1 MMRARNFL
9 RLIPRP
15 ALPVLLRPVLSC
27 CLACCLAACLAGCA
41 LPQVVVHD
49 DPLSGAEH
57 LKLGM
62 AYEAKGEADR
72 AASEYGLALR
82 TEPLA
87 RLYLGNVYF
96 GQRRFAEAETEY
108 RAALER
114 LPGNPEVMNNLAW
127 LLLTRG
133 RKLDEAQELAE
144 RAVARAPSA
153 PARAAYQDTL
163 AAIRA
168 ARTGRTTAK

>member
-1 MMRARNFL
+1 MTRLYRL
-9 RLIPRP
+9 LIPL
-15 ALPVLLRPVLSC
+15 AQLLS
-27 CLACCLAACLAGCA
+27 LAALMVGCA
-41 LPQVVVHD
+41 MPHIAVHD

-62 AYEAKGEADR
+62 AYESKGESDN
-72 AASEYGLALR
+72 AASEYRLALR

-96 GQRRFAEAETEY
+96 GQHRLAEAETEY

-114 LPGNPEVMNNLAW
+114 LPDHPEVMNNLAW
-127 LLLTRG
+127 LLLARG

-144 RAVARAPSA
+144 RAVARAPSDA
-153 PARAAYQDTL
+153 ARAAYQDTL
-163 AAIRA
+163 TAIHA
-168 ARTGRTTAK
+168 ARVVPK